1 MQCSEVMNRDVQII
15 TENESAV
22 RAAEMM
28 QQHDIG
34 FIPVCDSNRKKL
46 VGTITDRDIALRLVS
61 QRKQPDTPVAEIM
74 TKHLIFCHSD
84 EDVTEARELME
95 GNQVSR
101 MIVLDSNEQIA
112 GIISLADLSREDET
126 RDETHETL
134 KVIKEP

>member
-1 MQCSEVMNRDVQII
+1 MLCREVMNRDVKVIA
-15 TENESAV
+15 ENESAAM
-22 RAAEMM
+22 AAEMM
-28 QQHDIG
+28 RKHDIG

-112 GIISLADLSREDET
+112 GIISLANLSGDDET
-126 RDETHETL
+126 RETL
-134 KVIKEP
+134 EAIKQP